1 MNSILYVG
9 IDVHTTNYTL
19 CTFSLGEEKGI
30 FPHTVAPDYKQ
41 ILLYLEM
48 VRTKAAGLNGNVE
61 FICGYEAGCLGYTL
75 YKQLTEH
82 GVKCLIL
89 APTTI
94 LQPKKGK
101 RIKTDKRDA
110 ELIAKSLAYRTYSEV
125 YVPDEQDNQVKEFIR
140 MREDHQTALKKI
152 KQQINSFCLRN
163 GFRYTA
169 GNTWT
174 AKHLNWLHSLPL
186 APMLWEILQEYLVTY
201 TYLSDKLERLDQRI
215 EELAELPRYKQ
226 NVKKLTCFMG
236 IKTKTALATIVEISD
251 FSRFTKP
258 AKYASYLGLV
268 PGEDSSGD
276 DRNHLGITKAGNA
289 HIRRLMVESA
299 QSYSRGHIGYKSKAL
314 KARQAGND
322 AQTIS
327 YADRANERLR
337 RKYYKM
343 IARGV
348 KRNVAITA
356 IARELSCFMWGMMT
370 DNIA

>member
-19 CTFSLGEEKGI
+19 CTFSLSEEKGR
-30 FPHTVAPDYKQ
+30 FLHTVAPDYKQ
-41 ILLYLEM
+41 VLLYLEM
-48 VRTKAAGLNGNVE
+48 VRTKVAGLNGDVD

-82 GVKCLIL
+82 NVKCIIL

-94 LQPKKGK
+94 LQPQKGK

-110 ELIAKSLAYRTYSEV
+110 ELIAQSLAYRTYSEV

-152 KQQINSFCLRN
+152 KQQISAFCLRN
-163 GFRYTA
+163 GFHYTT

-174 AKHLNWLHSLPL
+174 VKHLNWLQTLPL
-186 APMLWEILQEYLVTY
+186 APMLREVLQEYLATY
-201 TYLSDKLERLDQRI
+201 TSLSDKLERLDQRI
-215 EELAELPRYKQ
+215 EELADLPRYKQ
-226 NVKKLTCFMG
+226 KVKKLTCFIG

-251 FSRFTKP
+251 FSRFAKP
-258 AKYASYLGLV
+258 SNYASYLGLV

-276 DRNHLGITKAGNA
+276 DRNHLGITKAGNS

-299 QSYSRGHIGYKSKAL
+299 QSYARGKVGYKSKTL
-314 KARQAGND
+314 KARQNGND
-322 AQTIS
+322 TQTIS

-343 IARGV
+343 ITRGV
-348 KRNVAITA
+348 KRNVAVTA
-356 IARELSCFMWGMMT
+356 IARELSCFIWGMMT